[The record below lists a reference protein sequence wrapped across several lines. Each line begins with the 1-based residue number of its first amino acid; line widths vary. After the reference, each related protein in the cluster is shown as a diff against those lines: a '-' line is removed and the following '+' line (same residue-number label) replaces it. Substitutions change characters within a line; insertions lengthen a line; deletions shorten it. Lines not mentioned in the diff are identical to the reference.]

1 MEKKFLNLLL
11 TPDCYTLRKKISQ
24 QPLCMKSSR
33 KDAKTQRFYQF
44 KQKRLF
50 LIFVGLVSSLVFA
63 IASTAS
69 SIYSYGNNCK
79 FNTNIQADAA
89 IILGAAIWGEKPS
102 PVFRERI
109 NHAINLYKNGN
120 VHTLIFTGGVGS
132 GDAIAEASV
141 GKYYAITKGVKA
153 DDILLETTSRTT
165 YQNLQNV
172 AELVQK
178 YPFQKFLI
186 VSDPLHL
193 KRAVLMARNL
203 GLDAHP
209 SPTPTTRYRTLN
221 SQLPFLV
228 RETYFYF
235 VFLLFR
241 I

>member
-1 MEKKFLNLLL
+1 
-11 TPDCYTLRKKISQ
+11 
-24 QPLCMKSSR
+24 MKSSR
-33 KDAKTQRFYQF
+33 KGRHLLGRVSRLVQSVRRARTQRFYQF
-44 KQKRLF
+44 TQKKLF
-50 LIFVGLVSSLVFA
+50 LVVIGLVSSLVLA
-63 IASTAS
+63 IASTSS
-69 SIYSYGNNCK
+69 SIYFYGNNYK
-79 FNTNIQADAA
+79 FNTNLQADAA
-89 IILGAAIWGEKPS
+89 IILGAAVWGEKPS

-132 GDAIAEASV
+132 GDALAEASV
-141 GKYYAITKGVKA
+141 GKFYAITKGVKV
-153 DDILLETTSRTT
+153 DDILLETSSRTT

-172 AELVQK
+172 SELVKK
-178 YPFQKFLI
+178 YPFKKFLI

-221 SQLPFLV
+221 SQLPFLM

-235 VFLLFR
+235 VYLFFR